1 MGWREKLDFGWTLL
15 KARTLGEIRPI
26 FVQISVTNRCN
37 ARCNYCNYRERYAD
51 ELSAKELFHI
61 IDQLAELGTKRIFLW
76 GGEPL
81 IRDDIAQI
89 INYIR
94 QKGIHCGLNSNGYLV
109 PKKIDAIKNLNQLTL
124 SVDGD
129 KQAHDANREPG
140 SYDKVM
146 RAVKVARAAGIPLY
160 TCVPLTKN
168 NVSDYQIDYVLDEAE
183 KYGYSVGIII
193 LKHPT
198 EISRNAWKFMASD
211 AQIRHT
217 LRKVIREK
225 KKGRPLHFS
234 TLSYCDSLAWPDYS
248 VERIMADEETPPL
261 AGRRPVASGD
271 DYADNRSVRGPKC
284 WAGRLYFLIDTNGD
298 VYPCAASTIGK
309 MRHINALDVGVE
321 RAVEYVSKHKCRACF
336 TPCRIEYNYL
346 LSLNPRVLLNL
357 DRSYY
362 EKGY

>member
-1 MGWREKLDFGWTLL
+1 MGWRDKLDFGWALL
-15 KARTLGEIRPI
+15 KARALGEIRPI

-37 ARCNYCNYRERYAD
+37 ARCNYCNYRERYTG
-51 ELSAKELFHI
+51 ELSTEDLFHI

-81 IRDDIAQI
+81 IRDDIGQI

-94 QKGIHCGLNSNGYLV
+94 RRGIHCGLNSNGYLV
-109 PKKIDAIKNLNQLTL
+109 PEKIDEIKNLNQLTL

-129 KQAHDANREPG
+129 KEAHDANREPG

-168 NVSDYQIDYVLDEAE
+168 NVSDYQIDYMLNEAGR
-183 KYGYSVGIII
+183 YGYSVGIII

-198 EISRNAWKFMASD
+198 EISRSAWKFMASD
-211 AQIRHT
+211 AQIRHA

-225 KKGRPLHFS
+225 KKGGPLHFS
-234 TLSYCDSLAWPDYS
+234 TLTYFHSLAWPDYS
-248 VERIMADEETPPL
+248 VERVMADEDTETL
-261 AGRRPVASGD
+261 ADSR
-271 DYADNRSVRGPKC
+271 NVRGPKC

-298 VYPCAASTIGK
+298 VYPCAGSTIGR
-309 MRHINALDVGVE
+309 MRHINALDVGVK
-321 RAVEYVSKHKCRACF
+321 RALEYVSSHKCRACF

-357 DRSYY
+357 ARSYY